1 MSDNIILKMENIDKV
16 FPGVRA
22 LDGVD
27 LEVKECEIHGLIG
40 ENGAGKSTL
49 MKILSGLYTHDG
61 GTITF
66 CGKEYKKL
74 DPKLVEQ
81 IGISIIHQERQVVP
95 YLTVAESLFL
105 GIEPQKLMHRKTM
118 VKNAEKLL
126 EEKLGVSIKGS
137 ALMSE
142 LTVGE
147 QQLVQICR
155 ALMTNPKLII
165 FDEPTAVLAQKEA
178 QKLFEIIRELKKTIS
193 VIYISH
199 YFGEILDLC
208 DAITVLKNGQKVT
221 TVQAEGETIEHL
233 VYLMVGRD
241 VKDQYPPKTRTFGE
255 EVIKVAGLTHKKLF
269 QDVSFSI
276 RAGEIVGLTGLMGSG
291 HGEVGECLYN
301 TKDVVSGTIEYMGQ
315 PVKRLSHESA
325 VKMGIGYLPE
335 DRRGK
340 GVIQADSVKENITIA
355 SMQKVSKCGFINRK
369 AENKVADE
377 YIKSLSIK
385 TPSRE
390 EISGLL
396 SGGNQQKVIIARWMQ
411 CGSKLLILNQPTS
424 GVDIGARADIY
435 SFIDEM
441 ARKGSAV
448 LLISQDIQELVGMS
462 DRILTMFRGRLT
474 GEFDVDKDITD
485 DVIVS
490 MMGGGKSES

>member
-1 MSDNIILKMENIDKV
+1 
-16 FPGVRA
+16 
-22 LDGVD
+22 
-27 LEVKECEIHGLIG
+27 
-40 ENGAGKSTL
+40 

-61 GTITF
+61 GAITF

-105 GIEPQKLMHRKTM
+105 GIEPQKLMHRKAL
-118 VKNAEKLL
+118 VKNAEELL

-178 QKLFEIIRELKKTIS
+178 RKLFEIIRELKKTIS

-208 DAITVLKNGQKVT
+208 DTITVLKNGKKVT
-221 TVQAEGETIEHL
+221 TVKAAEETLEHL

-241 VKDQYPPKTRTFGE
+241 VKDQYPPKTREFGE
-255 EVIKVAGLTHKKLF
+255 TVIKITGLTHKKLF

-291 HGEVGECLYN
+291 HAEVGECLYN
-301 TKDVVSGTIEYMGQ
+301 TKDVVAGTIEYMGQ

-355 SMQKVSKCGFINRK
+355 SMQKISKCGFINRK
-369 AENKVADE
+369 AENKVTDE

-462 DRILTMFRGRLT
+462 DRILTMFRGRIT
-474 GEFDVDKDITD
+474 GEFDVDRDITD